1 MIAKYFP
8 TSNKIRRFLPFLKV
22 DRPTDLGR
30 WKPLDNSR
38 QLNRR
43 IDMANEDHC
52 GPCGTHVTSDAQ
64 YTEKKTTDDKH
75 ENKYDEDKCM
85 IHPHYPM
92 KDNEIK

>member
-1 MIAKYFP
+1 MIAKYFL
-8 TSNKIRRFLPFLKV
+8 TSNKIRKFLPFLKV

-52 GPCGTHVTSDAQ
+52 GPCGTHVTSDAH
-64 YTEKKTTDDKH
+64 YNEKKQRMINMNMMKDKS
-75 ENKYDEDKCM
+75 M
-85 IHPHYPM
+85 IQPHYPK
-92 KDNEIK
+92 KDTGIK

>member
-8 TSNKIRRFLPFLKV
+8 TSNKIRKFLPFLKV

-52 GPCGTHVTSDAQ
+52 GPCGTHVTSDTQ
-64 YTEKKTTDDKH
+64 HDEQNSSENKH
-75 ENKYDEDKCM
+75 ENDENKGM
-85 IHPHYPM
+85 YPHYPM